1 MHRVHLSARR
11 LGWGAQK
18 RSHRQQQLFQDG
30 RALPPGSAGRGRR
43 LAGDGKG
50 LACPLRGDAVADRFG
65 ETFRTAGDYY
75 AAHASAVKI
84 EDVSPWLSELAEELI
99 AEPDADAND

>member
-1 MHRVHLSARR
+1 M
-11 LGWGAQK
+11 
-18 RSHRQQQLFQDG
+18 
-30 RALPPGSAGRGRR
+30 
-43 LAGDGKG
+43 AGDGKG